1 MNSSNPSR
9 SDAMHDPIERI
20 GDAAKR
26 LGINVWTLRSRAK
39 ALGFKSG
46 RAGGRPKD
54 GEVAGLRRSEWNQ
67 CAGTRVRG
75 RPRKTETVSRQGR
88 RWTPEDSERLSD
100 LWGMVD
106 STEVCLA
113 LGRSWDAILKQS
125 EVLGLPSGL
134 PSGMVTMLEA
144 EKILGHNRASL
155 ANIAHRNGVE
165 IRPHPCPRTRGSRH
179 GGVRWRCVNLDALR
193 AAVEREDRETETVH
207 AAALQRGIPDDTL
220 RRWLREAG
228 LIPPCDGDKAYRRVA
243 SADVD
248 RVVAARRSLEMT
260 TTAAKRVNVN
270 VSTLRLWIRKSG
282 LRKPKAGG
290 RSPWLDPRQV
300 DAVVARNRMNAVVN
314 TRRPMDV
321 ECA

>member
-1 MNSSNPSR
+1 
-9 SDAMHDPIERI
+9 MHDPIERRE
-20 GDAAKR
+20 DAAKR
-26 LGINVWTLRSRAK
+26 LRVNPRTLRTRA
-39 ALGFKSG
+39 ATMGFTSNYT
-46 RAGGRPKD
+46 GGRPPK
-54 GEVAGLRRSEWNQ
+54 GVVVGLRRSEWDQ
-67 CAGTRVRG
+67 CAA
-75 RPRKTETVSRQGR
+75 PRKRGPKPKARIVQNPRQGR
-88 RWTPEDSERLSD
+88 RWTPEESARLTD
-100 LWGMVD
+100 LWGVVD
-106 STEVCLA
+106 SAEVCLSI
-113 LGRSWDAILKQS
+113 GRSWDAILKQS

-155 ANIAHRNGVE
+155 ANIAQRNGVE
-165 IRPHPCPRTRGSRH
+165 VRPHPCPRTRGSRH

-193 AAVEREDRETETVH
+193 TAVEREDRETETVH
-207 AAALQRGIPDDTL
+207 AAALQRGIPDETL

-248 RVVAARRSLEMT
+248 RVVAARQTLELT

-270 VSTLRLWIRKSG
+270 VSTLQLWLRKSG
-282 LRKPKAGG
+282 LRKPKAHG
-290 RSPWLDPRQV
+290 RSPWLDPRAV
-300 DAVVARNRMNAVVN
+300 DDVVARNRMNAMVN